1 MVENKTKKEF
11 GPCTEPLLVW
21 IGARYCER
29 NLMGA
34 RHGIGGDWR
43 GLGKVESDVSGGSRE

>member
-43 GLGKVESDVSGGSRE
+43 GLGKVESDVSGGSSE